1 MQIYNSVIMKPYC
14 EIASQYLLPTLR
26 ALVAKNLMEKYK
38 MTQQDAAS
46 KIGLTQS
53 AVSQYMRQ
61 LRGSKIKIIE
71 KDKSIMEEIDKFSG
85 RVASGEFNSLSILDA
100 FCEIC
105 RLSRKRRILCELHNK
120 SFPELKDCNICLK

>member
-1 MQIYNSVIMKPYC
+1 MKPYC

-53 AVSQYMRQ
+53 AVSQYVRQ
-61 LRGSKIKIIE
+61 LRGSKIKILE
-71 KDKSIMEEIDKFSG
+71 KDKSIMDEIDKFSA
-85 RVASGEFNSLSILDA
+85 RIASGELNNLSSLDA
-100 FCEIC
+100 FCSIC
-105 RLSRKRRILCELHNK
+105 RLARKRKILCELHVK
-120 SFPELKDCNICLK
+120 HFPELKECNICLQ

>member
-14 EIASQYLLPTLR
+14 EIASQYLLPTMR
-26 ALVAKNLMEKYK
+26 ALTAKVLMEKYH

-53 AVSQYMRQ
+53 AVSQYTRQ
-61 LRGSKIKIIE
+61 LRGSKIKILE
-71 KDKSIMEEIDKFSG
+71 KDREVMVEIDRFAG
-85 RVASGEFNSLSILDA
+85 RIASGELDKKGTLDA

-105 RLSRKRRILCELHNK
+105 RLARKRKILCELHAK
-120 SFPELKDCNICLK
+120 SFPELKDCTICTK